1 MSDQCPACEVPLTA
15 ETVFPHL
22 KECKVLNYHLTDL
35 RRIPKSEPVGPTD
48 PEPVAVL
55 ELPWPPNLG
64 HIADALAALERL
76 DEKPNLIVYSYEV
89 RDSGSMNGALTTIH
103 RTSLDDGGVTLLWGC
118 TVKYWPL
125 RSRKEIL
132 VSSVN
137 GKWVRVVP
145 SQG

>member
-1 MSDQCPACEVPLTA
+1 MSDQCPACEIPLTA

-22 KECKVLNYHLTDL
+22 KECKVLNYHLGDL
-35 RRIPKSEPVGPTD
+35 RDIPKTEPIGPTD
-48 PEPVAVL
+48 PEPVATL
-55 ELPWPPNLG
+55 ELPWPPTAS
-64 HIADALAALERL
+64 HVADALTALESL
-76 DEKPNLIVYSYEV
+76 NEKPDLIVYSYEV
-89 RDSGSMNGALTTIH
+89 RDSGAMDDGLQTIH
-103 RTSLDDGGVTLLWGC
+103 RTFDDEGVTLLWGC

-125 RSRKEIL
+125 RSRKEIV